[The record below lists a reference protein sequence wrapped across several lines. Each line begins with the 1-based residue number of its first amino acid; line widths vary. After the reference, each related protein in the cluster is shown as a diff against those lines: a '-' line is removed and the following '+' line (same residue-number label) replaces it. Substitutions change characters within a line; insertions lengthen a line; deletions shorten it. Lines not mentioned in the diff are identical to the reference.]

1 MRNFLDSILI
11 FIGATS
17 LTDDEFDTVTASL
30 PLYNQSTYNDLSKI
44 LAEREAISD
53 MQDKLLAFYKAKG
66 FDVSAT
72 DTGKSNIL
80 FGSPL

>member
-17 LTDDEFDTVTASL
+17 LTDDEFNTVTASL
-30 PLYNQSTYNDLSKI
+30 PLYNQATYNDLSKI
-44 LAEREAISD
+44 LAERESISD

-66 FDVSAT
+66 FDVSAA